1 MHEERGQDADGK
13 ESSKR
18 YWAKILITNGM
29 IMSWIAFLFSCL
41 VTIISMTKS
50 ECNNVQV
57 VDTELIYLQLLTGLG
72 ALGFTL
78 GERFNRK

>member
-1 MHEERGQDADGK
+1 MSKQNDIEGK

-18 YWAKILITNGM
+18 YWAKILIRSGL
-29 IMSWIAFLFSCL
+29 IMTWILFILSCSIAL
-41 VTIISMTKS
+41 LSYYKTGAYQQIPT
-50 ECNNVQV
+50 
-57 VDTELIYLQLLTGLG
+57 DLIYLQLLTGLG